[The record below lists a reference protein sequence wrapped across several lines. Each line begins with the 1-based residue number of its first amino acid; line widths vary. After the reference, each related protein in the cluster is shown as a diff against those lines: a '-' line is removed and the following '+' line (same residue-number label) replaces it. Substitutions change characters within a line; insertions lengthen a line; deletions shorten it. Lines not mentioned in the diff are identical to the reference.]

1 MGPKSEDKK
10 ILIFCFERNDI
21 QKSHF
26 LFIATEDS
34 TSFLKLIEKHHPH
47 PMDSVT
53 IQDTQD
59 T

>member
-1 MGPKSEDKK
+1 MGPKREDNK

-26 LFIATEDS
+26 LLIATEDS
-34 TSFLKLIEKHHPH
+34 TSFLKLIEKHPH

-53 IQDTQD
+53 IQATQD